1 MCTLN
6 SFLSRMGFTVA
17 ITVFSM
23 ATLNFIGC
31 ATAKERPKPQK
42 QYTPVQSACFPSFG
56 TTTLTARRSG
66 KQVQVQSSTCT
77 SGTGQTTVS
86 ARPFGSENASMFA
99 RGMPGRENV
108 PPPILL

>member
-1 MCTLN
+1 MCTLD

-23 ATLNFIGC
+23 AT
-31 ATAKERPKPQK
+31 TAKERLKPQK

-56 TTTLTARRSG
+56 TITVTARRSG
-66 KQVQVQSSTCT
+66 RQVQVQSSTCT
-77 SGTGQTTVS
+77 SGSGQTTVA
-86 ARPFGSENASMFA
+86 ARRQVCLRG
-99 RGMPGRENV
+99 GMPGRENV